1 VYLWQMPTTKATS
14 FSGGGAV
21 NLCHT
26 SSECA
31 ICISILG
38 MIKFLLLKLMYIN
51 YSLRPKILVV
61 LVLGFYVYIQ
71 TDNDESRHIQN
82 TCIKNCMNL
91 LISKTTTILGRRKY
105 LDMDGHHQHILLNK
119 WLTNYATYKK

>member
-1 VYLWQMPTTKATS
+1 MSYKLRMCNMHQHIRNDQVLVAKTNVYQ
-14 FSGGGAV
+14 
-21 NLCHT
+21 
-26 SSECA
+26 
-31 ICISILG
+31 
-38 MIKFLLLKLMYIN
+38 LLSP
-51 YSLRPKILVV
+51 SLRPKILVV